1 MMKFTVNQ
9 REFSDALAIASKA
22 IISKTP
28 LDILKGFYLEAYENE
43 LTITGNNLEIGIRTS
58 IDASVETEGKSV
70 IDAKILSD
78 IIRKL
83 PNEEVTVSIKDGNVL
98 YNVKN

>member
-28 LDILKGFYLEAYENE
+28 LDILKGFYLEAY
-43 LTITGNNLEIGIRTS
+43 
-58 IDASVETEGKSV
+58 
-70 IDAKILSD
+70 
-78 IIRKL
+78 
-83 PNEEVTVSIKDGNVL
+83 
-98 YNVKN
+98 